1 MKQQKPKK
9 WKVNGKERWVFDA
22 KINGTRRREQFDT
35 KEQCESFIRTLDMDT
50 NSTAWWTDLKP
61 ADRVEIMTSFKIAQ
75 EDGFSLLAST
85 QNHAKNQAG
94 VSYLK
99 KMTLQDAVGSMGRDK
114 RCKTKDL
121 GLEPSGY
128 LGSMIMR
135 GVGRNSIICVKS
147 CLKQFMEYADGEKQ
161 CKSVLTPEVISGWL
175 LANADN
181 WSPEV
186 RKQHRVRIN
195 TFCNWLIKQD
205 VLGTNAV
212 DKVDEVLTD
221 GFDPYVLTP
230 DECGKILNMC
240 AEKHPIAL
248 PLLTLNLFCGIRPS
262 ECRRLNTSSGRNSN
276 FRWEDKEIVM
286 QAHKSKTK
294 MRRSVEMSDNCF
306 AWLKLTEFSLP
317 IPSATHHWDKFLSD
331 AKKLLGYDKWPHD
344 CLRHSY
350 CSYALRKYE
359 SAGKVAMNAGH
370 SEGIL
375 YKHYLKAVT
384 KAEAEAFWKIFPEE
398 TLKAAA

>member
-1 MKQQKPKK
+1 MKINWEMVRGVK
-9 WKVNGKERWVFDA
+9 RWVFDGRV
-22 KINGTRRREQFDT
+22 NGKRKRMYFD
-35 KEQCESFIRTLDMDT
+35 KKADAEAYLKLESQDT
-50 NSTAWWTDLKP
+50 SSQQWWL
-61 ADRVEIMTSFKIAQ
+61 ALSHSERSEIMSAFNLSKD
-75 EDGFSLLAST
+75 EGFSLMAAA
-85 QNHAKNQAG
+85 QNQAKNEAG

-99 KMTLQDAVGSMGRDK
+99 RMTLQDAVGSMGRDK

-121 GLEPSGY
+121 DLKPSGY

-135 GVGRNSIICVKS
+135 GVGRNSITCVKS

-186 RKQHRVRIN
+186 RKQNRVRIN

-205 VLGTNAV
+205 VLATNPV
-212 DKVDEVLTD
+212 DKVDKVLTD

-317 IPSATHHWDKFLSD
+317 IKSATHHWDNFLSD

-370 SEGIL
+370 SEGTL